1 MFSGGAIPQTGA
13 VGNDSTE
20 RKYIQEMT
28 IGEMSTMF
36 TTIGIQGTKNTSLD
50 GEGIQI
56 GDYENDFLRTNIAF
70 PTEIRINYN

>member
-1 MFSGGAIPQTGA
+1 MPLCLVVVRYHRQV

-28 IGEMSTMF
+28 IGEMNTMF
-36 TTIGIQGTKNTSLD
+36 STIGVQGTKNTSID

-56 GDYENDFLRTNIAF
+56 W
-70 PTEIRINYN
+70 